1 LNFLLNDASGTKS
14 SKILQNAKVAMT
26 GKQWQKQVS
35 RKTRNCCEMV
45 QERYQNEKEKN
56 DTNFMWQTTL
66 SRKRIWIEFRREAP
80 AAVILTSVK
89 QVGMENN

>member
-1 LNFLLNDASGTKS
+1 
-14 SKILQNAKVAMT
+14 
-26 GKQWQKQVS
+26 
-35 RKTRNCCEMV
+35 MV

-80 AAVILTSVK
+80 ASVILTSVK